1 MKLTRWYLSVVL
13 VIFAFFFTQCSL
25 VKLTAENMNY
35 EPTDEDYTEIL
46 TKHIEAVGG
55 KENIAKIENIY
66 YHYDFKGMGMEGTT
80 ESWYQGD
87 SLYKYEDH
95 FGKEIDIDIINKNKS
110 WEIKPNGIICED
122 TVKSISGD
130 RLFFS
135 FQYIYP
141 ETNNAKYVRGEQVNE
156 DGRDLVPIII
166 TPEND
171 SSIVLLIDPKTYL
184 VYKIKRLDE
193 GIVLSTTFS
202 DYREVEGVK
211 IPFKLKSIY
220 GVSLFKFTETLK
232 NVKIN
237 QTYPDSLF
245 LPPENIEKKYE
256 FKNDVGYAEI
266 PFEFIQDKILLLKAS
281 VNNNASEYFLLD
293 TGASSTFIDID
304 YIKRLGLPIKG
315 EIPVRTMD
323 GYVETGMVD
332 IDLFSLPSL
341 GIKDL
346 TFGVAEI
353 SKDMEFLDKKV
364 VRIVGGD
371 ILSMFVFNINFDKK
385 FITLYDKEKF
395 EYKGNGEIL
404 DISIDSNTP
413 AIKACLNDTIW
424 GNFAIDMGYTGRL
437 LLIGEILHKCNL
449 IEHKDNFVKTEAL
462 GAGGKVDLYNTR
474 IDKMKIGSFLIEDIP
489 IGFVTDIPTGF
500 ISIIDAVEG
509 KKPKTDGN
517 IGSQLLSHFNIYLD
531 YRGKKI
537 ILEKSNNFGKPFVID
552 KSGMIVTKKENK
564 FIIKQVIENTP
575 AYEIGLKEKDELIKI
590 NGRSASNYT
599 LSEITKLRKGNTGER
614 IDLVIK
620 RGRKKMEFSLILRDY
635 IK

>member
-25 VKLTAENMNY
+25 VKPTPESMNY
-35 EPTDEDYTEIL
+35 EQTDEDYTEIL
-46 TKHIEAVGG
+46 EKHIEAVGG

-66 YHYDFKGMGMEGTT
+66 YRYDFKGMGMEGTT
-80 ESWYQGD
+80 ENWYQGD
-87 SLYKYEDH
+87 SLYRYEDR
-95 FGKEIDIDIINKNKS
+95 FGKEIDIDIVNNNKS
-110 WEIKPNGIICED
+110 WEIKPNGIIYED

-141 ETNNAKYVRGEQVNE
+141 ETNNAKYVRGKQVNE

-193 GIVLSTTFS
+193 GIVLSTTLS

-211 IPFKLKSIY
+211 IPYKLKSIY
-220 GVSLFKFTETLK
+220 GVSLFKFTEILK

-245 LPPENIEKKYE
+245 LPPENIAKKYE
-256 FKNDVGYAEI
+256 FKNNVGYAEI

-281 VNNNASEYFLLD
+281 INNNPSEYFLLD
-293 TGASSTFIDID
+293 TGASSTFIDLG
-304 YIKRLGLPIKG
+304 YIKSLGLSTKGKIPILG
-315 EIPVRTMD
+315 ASI
-323 GYVETGMVD
+323 ETEMVD
-332 IDLFSLPSL
+332 LDLFSLPGL
-341 GIKDL
+341 NIKNITL
-346 TFGVAEI
+346 NA
-353 SKDMEFLDKKV
+353 MEFPKEIQLSDK
-364 VRIVGGD
+364 RIVGILGGD

-385 FITLYDKEKF
+385 LITLYDKEKF

-404 DISIDSNTP
+404 DISIASNTP
-413 AIKACLNDTIW
+413 IIKACLNDTIC
-424 GNFAIDMGYTGRL
+424 GNFAIDMGYAGRL

-474 IDKMKIGSFLIEDIP
+474 IGKMKIGSFLIEDIP
-489 IGFVTDIPTGF
+489 IGFVTETPTGF
-500 ISIIDAVEG
+500 ISIVDAAEE
-509 KKPKTDGN
+509 KSPKTDGN
-517 IGSQLLSHFNIYLD
+517 IGSQLLSRFNIYLD
-531 YRGKKI
+531 YQGKKI
-537 ILEKSNNFGKPFVID
+537 ILEKNSNFGKPFVID
-552 KSGMIVTKKENK
+552 KSGMIVIKKENK

-575 AYEIGLKEKDELIKI
+575 ASEVGLKEKDELIKI
-590 NGRSASNYT
+590 NGKPASNYT
-599 LSEITKLRKGNTGER
+599 LSEITKLLKGNAGER

-620 RGRKKMEFSLILRDY
+620 RGRKKMEFSLILREY

>member
-25 VKLTAENMNY
+25 VKPTPESMNY
-35 EPTDEDYTEIL
+35 EQTDEDYTEIL
-46 TKHIEAVGG
+46 EKHIEAVGG

-66 YHYDFKGMGMEGTT
+66 YRYDFKGMGMEGTT
-80 ESWYQGD
+80 ENWYQGD
-87 SLYKYEDH
+87 SLYRYEDR
-95 FGKEIDIDIINKNKS
+95 FGKEIDIDIVNNNKS
-110 WEIKPNGIICED
+110 WEIKPNGIIYED

-141 ETNNAKYVRGEQVNE
+141 ETNNAKYVRGKQVNE

-193 GIVLSTTFS
+193 GIVLSTTLS

-211 IPFKLKSIY
+211 IPYKLKSIY
-220 GVSLFKFTETLK
+220 GVSLFKFTEILK

-245 LPPENIEKKYE
+245 LPPENIAKKYE
-256 FKNDVGYAEI
+256 FKNNVGYAEI

-281 VNNNASEYFLLD
+281 INNNPSEYFLLD
-293 TGASSTFIDID
+293 TGASSTFIDLG
-304 YIKRLGLPIKG
+304 YIKSLGLSTKGKIPILG
-315 EIPVRTMD
+315 ASI
-323 GYVETGMVD
+323 ETEMVD
-332 IDLFSLPSL
+332 LDLFSLPGL
-341 GIKDL
+341 NIKNITL
-346 TFGVAEI
+346 NA
-353 SKDMEFLDKKV
+353 MEFPKEIQLSDK
-364 VRIVGGD
+364 RIVGILGGD

-385 FITLYDKEKF
+385 LITLYDKEKF

-404 DISIDSNTP
+404 DISIASNTP
-413 AIKACLNDTIW
+413 IIKACLNDTIC
-424 GNFAIDMGYTGRL
+424 GNFAIDMGYAGRL

-474 IDKMKIGSFLIEDIP
+474 IGKMKIGSFLIEDIP
-489 IGFVTDIPTGF
+489 IGFVTETPTGF
-500 ISIIDAVEG
+500 ISIVDAAEE
-509 KKPKTDGN
+509 KSPKTDGN
-517 IGSQLLSHFNIYLD
+517 IGSQLLSRFNIYLD
-531 YRGKKI
+531 YQGKKI
-537 ILEKSNNFGKPFVID
+537 ILEKNSNFGKPFVID
-552 KSGMIVTKKENK
+552 KSGMIVIKKENK

-575 AYEIGLKEKDELIKI
+575 ASEVGLKEKDELIKI
-590 NGRSASNYT
+590 NGKPASNYT
-599 LSEITKLRKGNTGER
+599 LSEMTKLLKGNAGER

-620 RGRKKMEFSLILRDY
+620 RGRKKMEFSLILREY

>member
-25 VKLTAENMNY
+25 VKPTPESMNY
-35 EPTDEDYTEIL
+35 EQTDEDYTEIL
-46 TKHIEAVGG
+46 EKHIEAVGG

-66 YHYDFKGMGMEGTT
+66 YRYDFKGMGMEGTT
-80 ESWYQGD
+80 ENWYQGD
-87 SLYKYEDH
+87 SLYRYEDR
-95 FGKEIDIDIINKNKS
+95 FGKEIDIDIVNNNKS
-110 WEIKPNGIICED
+110 WEIKPNGIIYED

-141 ETNNAKYVRGEQVNE
+141 ETNNAKYVRGKQVNE

-193 GIVLSTTFS
+193 GIVLSTTLS

-211 IPFKLKSIY
+211 IPYKLKSIY
-220 GVSLFKFTETLK
+220 GVSLFKFTEILK

-245 LPPENIEKKYE
+245 LPPENIAKKYE
-256 FKNDVGYAEI
+256 FKNNVGYAEI

-281 VNNNASEYFLLD
+281 INNNPSEYFLLD
-293 TGASSTFIDID
+293 TGASSTFIDLG
-304 YIKRLGLPIKG
+304 YIKSLGLSTKGKIPILG
-315 EIPVRTMD
+315 ASI
-323 GYVETGMVD
+323 ETEMVD
-332 IDLFSLPSL
+332 LDLFSLPGL
-341 GIKDL
+341 NIKNITL
-346 TFGVAEI
+346 NA
-353 SKDMEFLDKKV
+353 MEFPKEIQLSDK
-364 VRIVGGD
+364 RIVGILGGD

-385 FITLYDKEKF
+385 LITLYDKEKF

-404 DISIDSNTP
+404 DISIASNTP
-413 AIKACLNDTIW
+413 IIKACLNDTIC
-424 GNFAIDMGYTGRL
+424 GNFAIDMGYAGRL

-474 IDKMKIGSFLIEDIP
+474 IGKMKIGSFLIEDIP
-489 IGFVTDIPTGF
+489 IGFVTETPTGF
-500 ISIIDAVEG
+500 ISIVDAAEE
-509 KKPKTDGN
+509 KSPKTDGN
-517 IGSQLLSHFNIYLD
+517 IGSQLLSRFNIYLD
-531 YRGKKI
+531 YQGKKI
-537 ILEKSNNFGKPFVID
+537 ILEKNSNFGKPFVID
-552 KSGMIVTKKENK
+552 KSGMIVIKKENK

-575 AYEIGLKEKDELIKI
+575 ASEVGLKEKDELIKI

-599 LSEITKLRKGNTGER
+599 LSEITKLLKGNAGER

-620 RGRKKMEFSLILRDY
+620 RGRKKMEFSLILREY

>member
-1 MKLTRWYLSVVL
+1 VVL

-25 VKLTAENMNY
+25 VKPTPESMNY
-35 EPTDEDYTEIL
+35 EQTDEDYTEIL
-46 TKHIEAVGG
+46 EKHIEAVGG

-66 YHYDFKGMGMEGTT
+66 YRYDFKGMGMEGTT
-80 ESWYQGD
+80 ENWYQGD
-87 SLYKYEDH
+87 SLYRYEDR
-95 FGKEIDIDIINKNKS
+95 FGKEIDIDIVNNNKS
-110 WEIKPNGIICED
+110 WEIKPNGIIYED

-141 ETNNAKYVRGEQVNE
+141 ETNNAKYVRGKQVNE

-193 GIVLSTTFS
+193 GIVLSTTLS

-211 IPFKLKSIY
+211 IPYKLKSIY
-220 GVSLFKFTETLK
+220 GVSLFKFTEILK

-245 LPPENIEKKYE
+245 LPPENIAKKYA
-256 FKNDVGYAEI
+256 FKNNVGYAEI

-281 VNNNASEYFLLD
+281 INNNPSEYFLLD
-293 TGASSTFIDID
+293 TGASSTFIDLG
-304 YIKRLGLPIKG
+304 YIKSLGLSTKGKIPILG
-315 EIPVRTMD
+315 ASI
-323 GYVETGMVD
+323 ETEMVD
-332 IDLFSLPSL
+332 LDLFSLPGL
-341 GIKDL
+341 NIKNITL
-346 TFGVAEI
+346 NA
-353 SKDMEFLDKKV
+353 MEFPKEIQLSDK
-364 VRIVGGD
+364 RIVGILGGD

-385 FITLYDKEKF
+385 LITLYDKEKF

-404 DISIDSNTP
+404 DISIASNTP
-413 AIKACLNDTIW
+413 IIKACLNDTIC
-424 GNFAIDMGYTGRL
+424 GNFAIDMGYAGRL

-474 IDKMKIGSFLIEDIP
+474 IGKMKIGSFLIEDIP
-489 IGFVTDIPTGF
+489 IGFVTETPTGF
-500 ISIIDAVEG
+500 ISIVDAAEE
-509 KKPKTDGN
+509 KSPKTDGN
-517 IGSQLLSHFNIYLD
+517 IGSQLLSRFNIYLD
-531 YRGKKI
+531 YQGKKI
-537 ILEKSNNFGKPFVID
+537 ILEKNSNFGKPFVID
-552 KSGMIVTKKENK
+552 KSGMIVIKKENK

-575 AYEIGLKEKDELIKI
+575 ASEVGLKEKDELIKI
-590 NGRSASNYT
+590 NGKPASNYT
-599 LSEITKLRKGNTGER
+599 LSEITKLLKGNAGER

-620 RGRKKMEFSLILRDY
+620 RGRKKMEFSLILR
-635 IK
+635 